1 MESVTPF
8 SSPHEQCCVRQ
19 LEEADHN
26 KTSKSTMER
35 AGINVI
41 FQEALTL
48 SDLILSEY

>member
-8 SSPHEQCCVRQ
+8 SSPHEQCCVRP
-19 LEEADHN
+19 LEDGDHN
-26 KTSKSTMER
+26 RTRKSPTEQ

-48 SDLILSEY
+48 ADLILGEY